1 MALSSLT
8 RKSANAARSLQ
19 TGQNNMGGMT
29 IEDLLD
35 AQGKRKIAYVQVVR
49 EEEAIAA
56 AQ

>member
-29 IEDLLD
+29 IKDLLD